1 MEAIRTLVQNLIFI
15 TILAVFLSMLLP
27 FGEMQR
33 YVKMVLGLLVMVAI
47 LQAAGEATKGSW
59 REEIPALTTAE
70 SNTSAPSLAEITAQ
84 GQKIAA
90 AGNGQI
96 KARYEQGLS
105 KQVKALAE
113 LNNEFTVKEA
123 KVILAADKERQESF
137 GEVKEIQLAVTQKK
151 QKTAE
156 LPGPAKEVS
165 RLETSP
171 PSEFRAKEEAAQL
184 AAVIANFYN
193 LSLDQVKIKIVG

>member
-1 MEAIRTLVQNLIFI
+1 MEVIRTLVQNLIFI
-15 TILAVFLSMLLP
+15 TMLAVFLPMLLP

-33 YVKMVLGLLVMVAI
+33 YVKIVLGLLVMVAI
-47 LQAAGEATKGSW
+47 LQAVGEAARGSW

-70 SNTSAPSLAEITAQ
+70 NNTSVPSLAEITAR

-113 LNNEFTVKEA
+113 LNNIFTVKET
-123 KVILAADKERQESF
+123 KVILAADEEKQGSL
-137 GEVKEIQLAVTQKK
+137 GEVKEIQLVVTQKK
-151 QKTAE
+151 QKTNE
-156 LPGPAKEVS
+156 LPSSAKTVS
-165 RLETSP
+165 QLETSP
-171 PSEFRAKEEAAQL
+171 PSEFQAKEEAAQL
-184 AAVIANFYN
+184 ASAIANFYN
-193 LSLDQVKIKIVG
+193 LSLDQVKIKIEG

>member
-1 MEAIRTLVQNLIFI
+1 
-15 TILAVFLSMLLP
+15 
-27 FGEMQR
+27 MQR

-193 LSLDQVKIKIVG
+193 LSLDQVKIKIEG